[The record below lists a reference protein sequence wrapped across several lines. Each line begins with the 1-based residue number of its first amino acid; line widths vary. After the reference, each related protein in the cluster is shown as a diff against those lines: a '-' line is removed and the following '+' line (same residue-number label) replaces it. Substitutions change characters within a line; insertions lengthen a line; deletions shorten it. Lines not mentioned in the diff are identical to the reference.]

1 MAADAQTS
9 MAMLEAGL
17 SDNDLS
23 SSSAFSSDLSA
34 DEATGYGSDL
44 FIDDDDRQRL
54 MAMPELQR
62 EQILLRRKEQIDKN
76 KERAQAQ
83 IKWRLEQRKKR
94 KLADAADSSIA
105 HDRSRRE
112 KPRES
117 SKDAAMEDIRGRR
130 RKQIQQRQSEM
141 QSYAVDDDY
150 ADEDDE
156 QDDEYADDQDDEYG
170 GERPHKKGKT
180 GRGFPY
186 GKAEAFGD
194 HEQDQAAVDFDVLS
208 HHAMADAP
216 IDHATMRAM
225 QLRRP
230 ALESLIDEPFADD
243 VIPGMFVRIGLGT
256 NDATGDHVY
265 RAVRI
270 ASICEYPRRYQLTTM
285 PRTTS
290 KAVTVEFGSASKTFK
305 ITQVSSH
312 SITQREALQWVHAQT
327 KDGLPVP
334 TIGESIKTKVQAEK
348 VRRTFLYTPS
358 MVDDM
363 IARRDV
369 HRGGRS
375 HNTTQQKFELHRAL
389 QIAKDEGDVAR
400 VTEVES
406 RLDDLNEYISKMKR
420 RQDNALVIEQV
431 NQRIRRHNKL
441 LDLEGDRQRQQRR
454 DSAAEAAAAAAA
466 AAASEAARSR
476 RTSMD
481 DLDDM
486 AAPASTSKLQPVVMT
501 PALRAL
507 MRAHA
512 FPLQIDVTAPSKGTG
527 RRSYADLHPCA
538 FLCPLPFA
546 DRRQFTQ
553 TLSLREWRQKRGLE

>member
-1 MAADAQTS
+1 MRRFVLPPRVGSDAHSVDVVGAWQTS

-156 QDDEYADDQDDEYG
+156 QDDEYADDQVCTRLLCCSSRRRDILIAVEQDDEYG

-256 NDATGDHVY
+256 NDATGDHVSVWG
-265 RAVRI
+265 RPLPSAL
-270 ASICEYPRRYQLTTM
+270 SCLT
-285 PRTTS
+285 S
-290 KAVTVEFGSASKTFK
+290 
-305 ITQVSSH
+305 
-312 SITQREALQWVHAQT
+312 
-327 KDGLPVP
+327 
-334 TIGESIKTKVQAEK
+334 
-348 VRRTFLYTPS
+348 
-358 MVDDM
+358 
-363 IARRDV
+363 
-369 HRGGRS
+369 
-375 HNTTQQKFELHRAL
+375 
-389 QIAKDEGDVAR
+389 
-400 VTEVES
+400 
-406 RLDDLNEYISKMKR
+406 
-420 RQDNALVIEQV
+420 
-431 NQRIRRHNKL
+431 
-441 LDLEGDRQRQQRR
+441 
-454 DSAAEAAAAAAA
+454 
-466 AAASEAARSR
+466 
-476 RTSMD
+476 
-481 DLDDM
+481 
-486 AAPASTSKLQPVVMT
+486 
-501 PALRAL
+501 
-507 MRAHA
+507 
-512 FPLQIDVTAPSKGTG
+512 
-527 RRSYADLHPCA
+527 
-538 FLCPLPFA
+538 CPL
-546 DRRQFTQ
+546 
-553 TLSLREWRQKRGLE
+553 